1 MKHSIINEL
10 YTCNQ
15 VLSVI
20 EDEKSILIQIETFTN
35 NGLNLLHDETFKL
48 TKENL
53 HSFIGTLLHVQSKLR
68 K

>member
-10 YTCNQ
+10 YTCNK
-15 VLSVI
+15 VLSVLENDNDVII
-20 EDEKSILIQIETFTN
+20 EIEVFDTSKTQIINSEMFT
-35 NGLNLLHDETFKL
+35 LS
-48 TKENL
+48 KENL